1 MVAALF
7 RKIARKRARQ
17 AAPPAPPL
25 QLCRSEDAGLVV
37 VAQAVPP
44 ARLN

>member
-1 MVAALF
+1 MAAGQWRAERANSLMVAALF

-17 AAPPAPPL
+17 A
-25 QLCRSEDAGLVV
+25 
-37 VAQAVPP
+37 VPP

>member
-17 AAPPAPPL
+17 A
-25 QLCRSEDAGLVV
+25 
-37 VAQAVPP
+37 VPP